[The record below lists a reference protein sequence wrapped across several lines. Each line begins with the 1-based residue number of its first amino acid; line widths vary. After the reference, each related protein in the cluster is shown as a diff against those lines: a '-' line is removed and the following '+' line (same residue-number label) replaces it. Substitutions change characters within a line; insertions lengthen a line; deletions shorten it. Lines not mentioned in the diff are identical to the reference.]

1 MSISPNEN
9 SLLLWKIFV
18 PKNKK
23 DKGCGTRKES
33 ESGECT
39 QHPKILNQCKKI
51 KIKTR

>member
-9 SLLLWKIFV
+9 SLLLWKSFV
-18 PKNKK
+18 PKNK

-39 QHPKILNQCKKI
+39 QYPKILNQCKNK
-51 KIKTR
+51 